1 MEQQLESV
9 LERLDRIE
17 QLLAKLRDPPD
28 NKNSYT
34 LKEAAA
40 YLRLSVSRMY
50 SLIYDGNLKPIQ
62 RQRNSKILFTMEEL
76 NRYVSQ
82 DK

>member
-1 MEQQLESV
+1 MERQLQNV
-9 LERLDRIE
+9 LLRLDRIE

-28 NKNSYT
+28 NKKSFT

-50 SLIYDGNLKPIQ
+50 SLIYDGSIKPIQ
-62 RQRNSKILFTMEEL
+62 RQRNSKILFTIEEL
-76 NRYVSQ
+76 NIYLSQ

>member
-9 LERLDRIE
+9 LQRLDRIE
-17 QLLAKLRDPPD
+17 LLLAKLRDPP
-28 NKNSYT
+28 NNSKSFT

-50 SLIYDGNLKPIQ
+50 GLIYDGSLKPMQ
-62 RQRNSKILFTMEEL
+62 RQRNSKILFTIEEL
-76 NRYVSQ
+76 DRYLSQ

>member
-9 LERLDRIE
+9 LQRLDRIE
-17 QLLAKLRDPPD
+17 QLLARLRDPPD
-28 NKNSYT
+28 YEKSFT

-50 SLIYDGNLKPIQ
+50 SLIYDASLKPIQ
-62 RQRNSKILFTMEEL
+62 RQRNSKILFTIEEL
-76 NRYVSQ
+76 NRYLSQ